1 MPLLPRRMAGDLLQC
16 PTPYLLGLDSETAAG
31 LDLPK
36 DAMQV
41 SVSGYNSGS
50 KRVLF
55 SAEGR

>member
-36 DAMQV
+36 DAMRV
-41 SVSGYNSGS
+41 SVSGYSGS

-55 SAEGR
+55 SSDGR